1 MARPRVPGSAARQ
14 PLHELIARGISD
26 SVNDPL
32 EEMRGK
38 NTGGKQKKKRR
49 AKDLGT
55 WLPNLTS
62 LGTLSTQLLPC
73 AVLHD
78 VPEP

>member
-1 MARPRVPGSAARQ
+1 MPERAAGARQEVARPRVPGSAARQ

-38 NTGGKQKKKRR
+38 NTGGKEQKKIIRR
-49 AKDLGT
+49 
-55 WLPNLTS
+55 NS
-62 LGTLSTQLLPC
+62 
-73 AVLHD
+73 
-78 VPEP
+78 

>member
-1 MARPRVPGSAARQ
+1 MPERAAGARQEVARPRVPGSAARQ

-38 NTGGKQKKKRR
+38 NTGGKEKK
-49 AKDLGT
+49 
-55 WLPNLTS
+55 
-62 LGTLSTQLLPC
+62 
-73 AVLHD
+73 
-78 VPEP
+78 